1 MTDCYYIKIKNL
13 NVQKIINNLIKKFDI
28 YNIEEQQQYITF
40 CFKKQGLRQ
49 IKNYLI
55 NNGVEIL
62 EIKKIG
68 RFSNFFTVEKVGIFI
83 GFAIC
88 MVLWIISTFFVT
100 KIVVYG
106 NNLYTLQDITNIV
119 NDFYSSAIIPK
130 YKINTDDI
138 EKTIISNTSINTVSC
153 VIKGNCLIINIKEEL
168 RNNTYV
174 EGEFFPIISIYD
186 GQVVS
191 INLTQGTPAVS
202 VGQIIKLGDVL
213 VYPYVIDSNG
223 EKRYM
228 QPIADIVCD
237 VWITTKL
244 DVYDTQEIKYKT
256 GAKQQVQNIYAFGK
270 QVYSS
275 NTQIKFN
282 EYEKSTKTNYLTNF
296 IMPIKIETITY
307 EETKKIIQSIDFEK
321 EKQKYINKC
330 RQIAFLGVKEYD
342 IIKDETQTIS
352 SNNGINTITY
362 VITVRKKVC

>member
-1 MTDCYYIKIKNL
+1 MINCYCIKIKNL
-13 NVQKIINNLIKKFDI
+13 NVQKTINYLIKEFDI
-28 YNIEEQQQYITF
+28 YRIEEQQQYVTF
-40 CFKKQGLRQ
+40 SFKKYALRQ
-49 IKNYLI
+49 IKKYLK

-68 RFSNFFTVEKVGIFI
+68 KFSNILSVEKIGVFI

-88 MVLWIISTFFVT
+88 ITLWIISTFFVT

-106 NNLYTLQDITNIV
+106 NNLYTAQDITNII
-119 NDFYSSAIIPK
+119 NNFYSSAIIPK
-130 YKINTDDI
+130 SKIDTDEI
-138 EKTIISNTSINTVSC
+138 EKTIISKTSINTVSC
-153 VIKGNCLIINIKEEL
+153 AVKGNCLIINIKEEL

-174 EGEFFPIISIYD
+174 EGEFLPIISIYD

-191 INLTQGTPAVS
+191 INLTQGTPAVC

-213 VYPYVIDSNG
+213 VYPYAVDSNG

-237 VWITTKL
+237 VWITAKL
-244 DVYDTQEIKYKT
+244 DVYDIREIEYKT
-256 GAKQQVQNIYAFGK
+256 GAKQCIQNIYAFDK
-270 QVYSS
+270 QIYSS
-275 NTQIKFN
+275 STNIEFK

-296 IMPIKIETITY
+296 ILPIKIETITY
-307 EETKKIIQSIDFEK
+307 EETEKIIQIVNFEK

-342 IIKDETQTIS
+342 IIKDETQTIL